1 MSGTSTAH
9 ATTPSVVAT
18 LSPDF
23 DQQRHR
29 DWYDLRYLD
38 RNRDHAHQCRRHT
51 CLRTLTSTVNGACT
65 ISGTSSVPDR
75 KLSQPAKT
83 VSCNVTRNNAGT
95 GTISGTSTA
104 TNIRLSVST
113 TPVSGFGLAP
123 LPGPARTSG
132 TSYVTDRK
140 LSHLA
145 KTVCGNSTRNNAG
158 AGPIS
163 RTSTATDIKL
173 SGIATHV
180 TEL

>member
-1 MSGTSTAH
+1 MSPNFDWHRQRGPHDLRHLVRPRSQAQSTGQDC
-9 ATTPSVVAT
+9 V
-18 LSPDF
+18 L
-23 DQQRHR
+23 QRYQEQRR

-38 RNRDHAHQCRRHT
+38 RYQNQAQCQHHT
-51 CLRTLTSTVNGACT
+51 CLRIWTSTV
-65 ISGTSSVPDR
+65 
-75 KLSQPAKT
+75 
-83 VSCNVTRNNAGT
+83 
-95 GTISGTSTA
+95 TA
-104 TNIRLSVST
+104 T
-113 TPVSGFGLAP
+113 
-123 LPGPARTSG
+123 RTISG